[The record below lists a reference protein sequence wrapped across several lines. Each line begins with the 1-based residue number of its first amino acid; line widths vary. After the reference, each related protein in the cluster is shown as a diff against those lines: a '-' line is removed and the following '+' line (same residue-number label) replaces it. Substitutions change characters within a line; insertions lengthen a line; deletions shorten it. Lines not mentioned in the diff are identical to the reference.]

1 MTDRVHP
8 RDSPPPQPPVSVN
21 DETSSESSEPMLT
34 LATRPN
40 LCPDKPVPPPGTYVI
55 HIPKD
60 QVYRVPP
67 PENANRYQALS
78 RKSKTRRR
86 PCCRCLCWSFGILA
100 FLLAL
105 LAVSAAI
112 FYLVVKPRSPNY
124 SVDAISV
131 SGLNFTAAAA
141 AASSASLTVS
151 PEFDVI
157 VRADNPNDEIGIY
170 YEPKSS
176 VEIYYDDVSLCNG
189 AVPSFYQPSNNV
201 TVFEIALKGYGVV
214 LTSTVKNSLL
224 QAQSQGKVTVRA
236 PVKIKV
242 GSVKSWTI
250 TIKVDCDIMVDSLM
264 ANPKIFSL
272 LSSPLISFLSKL
284 PNRSLGSAWEF
295 IKKWNGME

>member
-1 MTDRVHP
+1 MADRVHP
-8 RDSPPPQPPVSVN
+8 RDSPPPQPPVSAN

-40 LCPDKPVPPPGTYVI
+40 PCPDKPVPPPGTYVI

-67 PENANRYQALS
+67 PENANRYQALT

-86 PCCRCLCWSFGILA
+86 PCCRCLCWSLGILA

-131 SGLNFTAAAA
+131 SGLNLTAADA
-141 AASSASLTVS
+141 AASTASLKVS
-151 PEFDVI
+151 PEFDVT
-157 VRADNPNDEIGIY
+157 VRADNPNDKIGIY

-176 VEIYYDDVSLCNG
+176 VEIYYDD
-189 AVPSFYQPSNNV
+189 PSNNV
-201 TVFEIALKGYGVV
+201 TVFETALKGSGVV

-224 QAQSQGKVTVRA
+224 QAQSQGKVPLLLTVRA

-250 TIKVDCDIMVDSLM
+250 TVKVDCDITVDSLT
-264 ANPKIFSL
+264 ANAKIFSKDCHYGVK
-272 LSSPLISFLSKL
+272 I
-284 PNRSLGSAWEF
+284 W
-295 IKKWNGME
+295 

>member
-1 MTDRVHP
+1 MADRVHP
-8 RDSPPPQPPVSVN
+8 RDSPPPQEPVTVN

-40 LCPDKPVPPPGTYVI
+40 PSPDKPVPPPGTYVI

-67 PENANRYQALS
+67 PENADRYQALT

-86 PCCRCLCWSFGILA
+86 PCCCCLCWSLGVLALILA
-100 FLLAL
+100 LV
-105 LAVSAAI
+105 AVSAAI

-124 SVDAISV
+124 SIDAVSISGV
-131 SGLNFTAAAA
+131 NLTAAAA
-141 AASSASLTVS
+141 SAASSASLTVS
-151 PEFDVI
+151 PEFDVT
-157 VRADNPNDEIGIY
+157 VRADNPNKKIGIY

-176 VEIYYDDVSLCNG
+176 VGIYYDGVSLCNG

-201 TVFEIALKGYGVV
+201 TVFKTALKGSGVV

-224 QAQSQGKVTVRA
+224 QAQSQGKVPLLLTVRA

-250 TIKVDCDIMVDSLM
+250 TVKVDCDITVDSLTTN
-264 ANPKIFSL
+264 AKI
-272 LSSPLISFLSKL
+272 LSKDCHY
-284 PNRSLGSAWEF
+284 GVKIW
-295 IKKWNGME
+295 

>member
-1 MTDRVHP
+1 MADRVHP
-8 RDSPPPQPPVSVN
+8 RDSPPPQPPVSAN

-40 LCPDKPVPPPGTYVI
+40 PCPDKPVPPPGTYVI

-67 PENANRYQALS
+67 PENANRYQALT
-78 RKSKTRRR
+78 RKSKARRR
-86 PCCRCLCWSFGILA
+86 PCCRCLCWSLGILA

-131 SGLNFTAAAA
+131 SGLNLTAANA
-141 AASSASLTVS
+141 AASTASLKVS
-151 PEFDVI
+151 PEFDVT
-157 VRADNPNDEIGIY
+157 VRADNPNDKIGIY

-176 VEIYYDDVSLCNG
+176 VEIYYDDVLLCNG
-189 AVPSFYQPSNNV
+189 SVPSFYQPSNNV
-201 TVFEIALKGYGVV
+201 TVFETALKGSDVV

-224 QAQSQGKVTVRA
+224 QAQSQGKVPLLLTVRA

-250 TIKVDCDIMVDSLM
+250 TVKVDCDITVDSLT
-264 ANPKIFSL
+264 ANAKIFSKDCHYGVK
-272 LSSPLISFLSKL
+272 I
-284 PNRSLGSAWEF
+284 W
-295 IKKWNGME
+295 

>member
-1 MTDRVHP
+1 MFVCFLRKFKVNEKKKKKIESHYFTDTGTKHP
-8 RDSPPPQPPVSVN
+8 PFFYCTFFLWWCPLTRSEQLW
-21 DETSSESSEPMLT
+21 SS
-34 LATRPN
+34 
-40 LCPDKPVPPPGTYVI
+40 
-55 HIPKD
+55 
-60 QVYRVPP
+60 
-67 PENANRYQALS
+67 S
-78 RKSKTRRR
+78 RCS
-86 PCCRCLCWSFGILA
+86 CCSQKLGILA

-105 LAVSAAI
+105 IAVSAAI
-112 FYLVVKPRSPNY
+112 FYLVVKPRSSNY
-124 SVDAISV
+124 SVNAISV
-131 SGLNFTAAAA
+131 SGVNLAT
-141 AASSASLTVS
+141 ASSTSLTVS
-151 PEFDVI
+151 PEFDVT
-157 VRADNPNDEIGIY
+157 VRADYPNNKIGTY

-250 TIKVDCDIMVDSLM
+250 TIKVDYDIMVDSLT

-272 LSSPLISFLSKL
+272 LSSPLLSFLSKL
-284 PNRSLGSAWEF
+284 PNRSLGSAWKF
-295 IKKWNGME
+295 IKKWNGMEWS